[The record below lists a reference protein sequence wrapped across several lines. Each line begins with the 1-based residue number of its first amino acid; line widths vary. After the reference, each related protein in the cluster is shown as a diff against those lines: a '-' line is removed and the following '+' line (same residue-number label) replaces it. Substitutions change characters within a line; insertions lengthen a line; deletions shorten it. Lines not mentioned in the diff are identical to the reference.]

1 MNGIDDAWGPRGGG
15 GGVTW
20 VSFCWVCAASLSLS
34 SPIIVNSVVNYR
46 PHIRHF
52 WANVISY
59 LVSFCL
65 CIYLIKPFIKV
76 ILKGASTFVAFN
88 LVKILTVWS
97 P

>member
-1 MNGIDDAWGPRGGG
+1 MNGIDDAWGPRGVGG
-15 GGVTW
+15 GLLEQVFAGYAPLV
-20 VSFCWVCAASLSLS
+20 SLS

-59 LVSFCL
+59 LVTFCL

-88 LVKILTVWS
+88 LVKILTV
-97 P
+97 